1 MHAPAIKI
9 VKPVREQVS
18 KEEWET
24 RVNLA
29 TCYRLV
35 DYYGMSSSI
44 ANHIS
49 ARVPGAQ
56 DQFLINP
63 YGMFYDEITASSLIK
78 INLNGDIL
86 LNATDYGVNKAGFVI
101 HGAIHAA
108 RHEIDC
114 VAHTHTIAGMAV
126 SCMEDG
132 LLPLAQ
138 TSMRFMD
145 IAYHDYAGVTSAI
158 EDRDNLVRD
167 LGNRDVM
174 IMRNH
179 GLLACGSTIGICF
192 RTLLYLEHAC
202 QLQVATLSCNT
213 KVRMPPQDVLEQSF
227 AELKTDKRK
236 QRGDLAWPGYLRKME
251 RLDPSFRD

>member
-1 MHAPAIKI
+1 MSSPAIKI
-9 VKPVREQVS
+9 VKSVREQVS
-18 KEEWET
+18 KEEWEA

-29 TCYRLV
+29 ACYRLV
-35 DYYGMSSSI
+35 DLHDMSWGI

-49 ARVPGAQ
+49 ARVPGTK
-56 DQFLINP
+56 DEFLINP

-78 INLNGDIL
+78 INLDGDIL

-114 VAHTHTIAGMAV
+114 VAHTHTTAGMAV
-126 SCMEDG
+126 SCMEEG
-132 LLPLAQ
+132 LMPLAQ
-138 TSMRFMD
+138 ISMRFMD
-145 IAYHDYAGVTSAI
+145 VTYHDYGGVTSVI

-167 LGNRDVM
+167 LGEGDAM

-179 GLLACGSTIGICF
+179 GLLTCGTTIGVCF

-202 QLQVATLSCNT
+202 RLQVATLSCNT
-213 KVRMPPQDVLEQSF
+213 KVRMPPQEALDQAF
-227 AELKTDKRK
+227 AELRTGDRK
-236 QRGDLAWPGYLRKME
+236 SRGDLAWPGYLRK
-251 RLDPSFRD
+251 LDRMDASFRE

>member
-29 TCYRLV
+29 ACYRLV
-35 DYYGMSSSI
+35 DYYGMSSGI

-49 ARVPGAQ
+49 ARVPGVR

-78 INLNGDIL
+78 INLDGDIL
-86 LNATDYGVNKAGFVI
+86 LNVTDYGVNKAGFVI

-138 TSMRFMD
+138 TSMRFMNV
-145 IAYHDYAGVTSAI
+145 AYHDYGGVTSAI

-167 LGNRDVM
+167 LGDRDVM

-179 GLLACGSTIGICF
+179 GLLAVGTTIGICF
-192 RTLLYLEHAC
+192 RTLLYLENSC

-213 KVRMPPQDVLEQSF
+213 RVRMPSQAVLDQSF
-227 AELKTDKRK
+227 AELKTDSRK
-236 QRGDLAWPGYLRKME
+236 QRGDLAWPGYLRKMD
-251 RLDPSFRD
+251 RLDPSYRE